1 MLSPQ
6 NKTRD
11 LKRRY
16 FGRIWGQNNTGPHW
30 LRWFLKYFLCVFTED
45 RKSYRHEIW
54 WVNVLMIWCFQC
66 NSYEST
72 VLSPDNSLP
81 NLIPLDF
88 SKPSWVTGSRGL
100 FSTAV
105 RFSEPQWFTQV
116 LWVSL
121 MQTHLQREQTSPF
134 TLHLCS
140 ESLALSVT
148 RIQAEIDRIQAGL
161 HQGEADFSFFL
172 QMFFILRTSDHHRAG
187 SVHVIG
193 GCCCLVHQ
201 RGSSWAQM
209 LVLEACTLLL
219 H

>member
-6 NKTRD
+6 NKTKD

-30 LRWFLKYFLCVFTED
+30 LVIFKNIFLCVFTED
-45 RKSYRHEIW
+45 LLYGVS
-54 WVNVLMIWCFQC
+54 NVIHMKALRFFL
-66 NSYEST
+66 T
-72 VLSPDNSLP
+72 SLFSSP

-100 FSTAV
+100 FSTDV

-121 MQTHLQREQTSPF
+121 MQTHLQREKTSP
-134 TLHLCS
+134 LNRHLCS
-140 ESLALSVT
+140 ESPALSVM

-161 HQGEADFSFFL
+161 
-172 QMFFILRTSDHHRAG
+172 
-187 SVHVIG
+187 
-193 GCCCLVHQ
+193 
-201 RGSSWAQM
+201 
-209 LVLEACTLLL
+209 
-219 H
+219 